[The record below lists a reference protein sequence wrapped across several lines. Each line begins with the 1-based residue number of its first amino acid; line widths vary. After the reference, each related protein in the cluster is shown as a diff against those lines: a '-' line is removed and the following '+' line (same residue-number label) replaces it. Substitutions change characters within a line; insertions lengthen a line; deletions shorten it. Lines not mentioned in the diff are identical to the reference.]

1 MRGLTTRTLSRWAAR
16 ALHFMTPQ
24 GFMQTNN
31 PLIPYQ
37 HQWELGHAIQS
48 NGPLAQVWKWRR
60 ALSWIGL
67 CARIEQMWLR

>member
-1 MRGLTTRTLSRWAAR
+1 MRGLTTRTLSRWAAW

-48 NGPLAQVWKWRR
+48 NGPLAQVEGHDCYVF
-60 ALSWIGL
+60 SST
-67 CARIEQMWLR
+67 